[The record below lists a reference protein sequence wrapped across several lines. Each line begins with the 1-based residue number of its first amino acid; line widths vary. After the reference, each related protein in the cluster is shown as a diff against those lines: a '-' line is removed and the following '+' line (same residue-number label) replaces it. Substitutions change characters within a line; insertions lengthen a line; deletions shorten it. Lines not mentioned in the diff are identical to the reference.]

1 MASITTENLRTE
13 FVTTVMSKSA
23 ITNCKPAFASPS
35 RSRIL
40 VDLSTSWR
48 HRSSPPVG
56 IIRCEHEIARHFL
69 SESPENVIFGYFSDE
84 TQGYSQIPQDAV
96 IEMITSS
103 ASAGSSSTSN
113 RDAPNEQHLVH
124 DSSSGKSYTKT
135 FVAGL
140 LFANYMV
147 GRLFGFNNWRLKGAT
162 RAKQYVA
169 DHHDEIDFETL
180 GRLAKLWASGPTVDL
195 RAPLR
200 GLRMTLVHSAPPPG
214 SLPVQMDTI
223 GAILLPGVFWEG
235 SKAKWL
241 WKVKSQRN
249 IHISLLLFD
258 LIPIVVRQFSESGAA
273 QNFAACLHY
282 LLWACD
288 HFFCISDSTAYDL
301 RQYVDACGYP
311 PILDSKAQVC
321 RLGPARFVHETT
333 PDLVE
338 YSRILGSEEINPG
351 EFVLFVS
358 TIESR
363 KNHDF
368 AYHLWRR
375 LALKHGAKLF
385 PLVFA
390 GKQGW
395 DTESLM
401 RKISQDPA
409 IAGRH
414 IVHFDNVNDDQ
425 LRWLYANCAF
435 TIFPSHY
442 EGFGMTVAESL
453 AFGKPCIASKGSS
466 VEEAGQGLADHIDTL
481 DGIRWIETIENYMFD
496 KNALAI
502 KSDRIRNE
510 YKPYTW
516 DEFTTPIVR
525 HMLQTADFK
534 PSSESNIR

>member
-1 MASITTENLRTE
+1 MNHATESLRIE
-13 FVTTVMSKSA
+13 IVTAVMSKSA
-23 ITNCKPAFASPS
+23 ITNSKPALTSSS
-35 RSRIL
+35 RNRIL

-56 IIRCEHEIARHFL
+56 IIRCEHEVARHFL
-69 SESPENVIFGYFSDE
+69 SESPEKVIFGYFSDE
-84 TQGYSQIPQDAV
+84 TQEYSEIPQDTV
-96 IEMITSS
+96 TQMITSS
-103 ASAGSSSTSN
+103 ASSGSSSTAG
-113 RDAPNEQHLVH
+113 RDTPSEQHLAK
-124 DSSSGKSYTKT
+124 DSSSNKSYAKT
-135 FVAGL
+135 FVAGF
-140 LFANYMV
+140 LFANYIF
-147 GRLFGFNNWRLKGAT
+147 GRTFGFSSWRVKGAT

-169 DHHDEIDFETL
+169 DHHDEIDFDML
-180 GRLAKLWASGPTVDL
+180 GRLARFWTTGPAVDL
-195 RAPLR
+195 RAPLT

-214 SLPVQMDTI
+214 SSPVPIDTVA
-223 GAILLPGVFWEG
+223 AILLPGVFWEG

-241 WKVKSQRN
+241 WKLKSQKN

-288 HFFCISDSTAYDL
+288 HFFCISDSTACDL
-301 RQYVDACGYP
+301 RQYADACGYP
-311 PILDSKAQVC
+311 QIPDSKAQIC
-321 RLGPARFVHETT
+321 RLGPARFVHDTSPE
-333 PDLVE
+333 LVE
-338 YSRILGSEEINPG
+338 YPRILGSEGINPG
-351 EFVLFVS
+351 KFVLFVS

-375 LALKHGAKLF
+375 LALKHGANLF

-401 RKISQDPA
+401 RKISQDPV
-409 IAGRH
+409 IGGRH
-414 IVHFDNVNDDQ
+414 IVHFGNVSDDH

-466 VEEAGQGLADHIDTL
+466 IEEAGQGLADHVDTL
-481 DGIRWIETIENYMFD
+481 DGVRWMDTIENYMFN
-496 KNALAI
+496 KNALET
-502 KSDRIRNE
+502 KSQHIRSE

-516 DEFTTPIVR
+516 DEFTTPIVG
-525 HMLQTADFK
+525 HMLRNLGST
-534 PSSESNIR
+534 SNHFNVR